1 MILKSAP
8 LSALRRGVVFALL
21 GGLIVLQC
29 SAWAQRSRRRSDAPP
44 QTTLPDPIERLTPRD
59 EAADDRL
66 EAMAWYTQGR
76 MLLRRGENAEALRAY
91 QRAWRYDP
99 ELVSVMTEIVPLTV
113 NLRRSGEATRYA
125 VLAAEQ
131 GRGDERLLDR
141 MAAVLASNDE
151 WKRAIGLYERLLKT
165 PTKPPRELKLLPKYV
180 ELARLYVLTDR
191 TQDAAQVLRMVK
203 RVMNKPG
210 VHGFRPNDVRGV
222 FDDQDVVLILMAETF
237 LANQQWQAADEA
249 FAARLFRQEDV
260 PELAFHRA
268 RIANAQNN
276 DENARELL
284 DIYLKSSNQAAGIS
298 AFRMLKELAPDDYLK
313 QLQQLVTVRADDRA
327 FQLELGLEYLQAKQL
342 KEALAVLRPL
352 HADQPSV
359 DTSSAIAAA
368 LRQAKQYPELAEHL
382 AEIAIKTGNLRALDE
397 ELEPLAQDAATFQEL
412 AKLAKPDNENASP
425 GLALAL
431 ALLALE
437 QEQFEQ
443 ADDWFSQAESAITDT
458 RQLRSIQ
465 IGWSMVLL
473 RHEQGARA
481 AEVLT
486 KAIAESPRSS
496 RAGVYSLQSDAYL
509 QAEEFALAVRS
520 AQRAAA
526 LDSESPYLAMRVGW
540 ALVQSDRLG
549 SARDA
554 LERSI
559 EAFEQDYR
567 EDNREDIKQLRM
579 VLSGVY
585 MDLDDFDQAVEQIER
600 VLDEFP
606 LDSGASN
613 DLGYLWAD
621 RGLHLQRALRMT
633 RRAAETEPE
642 NAAYLDSL
650 GWALYQN
657 GQFEAAVEPL
667 EQAVKRE
674 QDDGVLHD
682 HLGDAYFKL
691 NRRDDAMRMWR
702 RAQQLLEDDATRRA
716 KVDEKLKQLPS
727 ESD

>member
-1 MILKSAP
+1 M
-8 LSALRRGVVFALL
+8 
-21 GGLIVLQC
+21 
-29 SAWAQRSRRRSDAPP
+29 
-44 QTTLPDPIERLTPRD
+44 
-59 EAADDRL
+59 
-66 EAMAWYTQGR
+66 
-76 MLLRRGENAEALRAY
+76 
-91 QRAWRYDP
+91 
-99 ELVSVMTEIVPLTV
+99 
-113 NLRRSGEATRYA
+113 
-125 VLAAEQ
+125 
-131 GRGDERLLDR
+131 
-141 MAAVLASNDE
+141 
-151 WKRAIGLYERLLKT
+151 
-165 PTKPPRELKLLPKYV
+165 
-180 ELARLYVLTDR
+180 
-191 TQDAAQVLRMVK
+191 
-203 RVMNKPG
+203 
-210 VHGFRPNDVRGV
+210 
-222 FDDQDVVLILMAETF
+222 
-237 LANQQWQAADEA
+237 
-249 FAARLFRQEDV
+249 
-260 PELAFHRA
+260 
-268 RIANAQNN
+268 
-276 DENARELL
+276 
-284 DIYLKSSNQAAGIS
+284 
-298 AFRMLKELAPDDYLK
+298 
-313 QLQQLVTVRADDRA
+313 
-327 FQLELGLEYLQAKQL
+327 
-342 KEALAVLRPL
+342 
-352 HADQPSV
+352 
-359 DTSSAIAAA
+359 
-368 LRQAKQYPELAEHL
+368 
-382 AEIAIKTGNLRALDE
+382 
-397 ELEPLAQDAATFQEL
+397 
-412 AKLAKPDNENASP
+412 
-425 GLALAL
+425 
-431 ALLALE
+431 
-437 QEQFEQ
+437 
-443 ADDWFSQAESAITDT
+443 
-458 RQLRSIQ
+458 
-465 IGWSMVLL
+465 
-473 RHEQGARA
+473 
-481 AEVLT
+481 T

-613 DLGYLWAD
+613 DLGYIWAD

-716 KVDEKLKQLPS
+716 KVDEKLKQFPS